1 MTRRTLLFRALR
13 LVLTVLVAAIA
24 IFCMV
29 RLSGDPTQIL
39 AGPDATP
46 ERVAQ
51 MRAQWGLD
59 DPMHVQLWSFLINAV
74 QGDFGHSITIGMPA
88 SELFLARLP
97 ATLLLGLASLGISL
111 LVGLPLGIL
120 AALKHNSALDRLVM
134 SLAVFAFSMPNFFLG
149 VLFILLF
156 SLQLHWLPSFGSGT
170 ALHLV
175 MPALTL
181 GLSGSGAIARF
192 SRSSM
197 LDVLNQPYVMAA
209 RARGVPMLRRTVL
222 HALPNALI
230 PLVTIIGMRLGD
242 LIAGAIVVE
251 TVFAWPGIGRLL
263 AESVSSR
270 DLAVV
275 QVIVLATSVT
285 MVTANFLVDM
295 LYGWL
300 DPRVKQ
306 S

>member
-1 MTRRTLLFRALR
+1 MSRRILLIRALR
-13 LVLTVLVAAIA
+13 LCLTVLVAAIV
-24 IFCMV
+24 IFLMV
-29 RLSGDPTQIL
+29 RLSGDPIEIL

-46 ERVAQ
+46 ERVEQ
-51 MRAQWGLD
+51 MRAKWGLD
-59 DPMHVQLWSFLINAV
+59 APLQAQFWSYLTNAV
-74 QGDFGHSITIGMPA
+74 RGDFGYSIKIGMPA
-88 SELFLARLP
+88 AELFLARLP
-97 ATLLLGLASLGISL
+97 ATLLLGATSFGVSL

-120 AALKHNSALDRLVM
+120 AALRHNSAIDRLVM
-134 SLAVFAFSMPNFFLG
+134 TLAVFAFSMPNFFLG

-156 SLQLHWLPSFGSGT
+156 SLQLHWLPSFGSGS
-170 ALHLV
+170 ALHLI

-181 GLSGSGAIARF
+181 GLSGSGAMARF
-192 SRSSM
+192 ARSSM
-197 LDVLNQPYVMAA
+197 LDVLNQPYVMSA

-251 TVFAWPGIGRLL
+251 TVFAWPGVGRLL
-263 AESVSSR
+263 ADSVSSR

-275 QVIVLATSVT
+275 QVIVLATCVT
-285 MVTANFLVDM
+285 MVTANFLVDI